1 MRKNNWIVVAV
12 AIVAAAVLLWLWFAL
27 GLNRVDEPLDLVVA
41 IVWGLVVAVVIG
53 GIARAENKRRERMR
67 LAFIGSGVVYNPET
81 GVVMP
86 NAGESELSALQ
97 RLLAGLAFPDEVA
110 ELDVESDDVFR
121 WVVRSSKF
129 DCNGDVWEG
138 EVLPAH
144 DPKAR
149 PQSFTD
155 REALAVLLEK

>member
-12 AIVAAAVLLWLWFAL
+12 AVVAAAVLLWLWFAL

-41 IVWGLVVAVVIG
+41 IVWGLVVAAVIA
-53 GIARAENKRRERMR
+53 GIVRAENKRRERMR
-67 LAFIGSGVVYNPET
+67 LAFIGTGVVYNPET

-110 ELDVESDDVFR
+110 ELDVKSDDAFR

-129 DCNGDVWEG
+129 DRNGDVWEG

-144 DPKAR
+144 DPGAK
-149 PQSFTD
+149 PQSFAD
-155 REALAVLLEK
+155 REALAALLKE